1 MRAIVVLF
9 PVFAIALG
17 NTTVQSTVGLFGR
30 STGLSE
36 FQVGL
41 FFASSAVLFFLTS
54 SVWGGL
60 ADRWGRRPVIL
71 TGLAGGGA
79 SFVLVAAIYAFGPGS
94 MSASLIFVTLLFA
107 RVIYGLLSGGVQPAA
122 IAHIADTAVE
132 RQHSTA
138 AALVGAALGLAS
150 IVGPLFAAVLI
161 GFGFATPIGGACTL
175 MLIAGFMAR
184 AIPTR
189 TRATGSKAVLF
200 ALPGRAVMPYLVLT
214 FAIVLGLSAL
224 QPTMAFFV
232 QDRLAIGTT
241 LAIQYAS
248 FVSAAFATCSF
259 VVQAL
264 VVPAL
269 TMSPHRLLMIGVAAC
284 CCGLGLCLAATDLPA
299 LVIGFGALGAGFGFM
314 QPGLLAGA
322 MLATGTARQG
332 QVAGHMQSVMSA
344 AWVVGPL
351 VGTAAYS
358 LSIEGPLLLAAVAL
372 VAGTLGYS
380 VLMATVSRSGGSNT
394 ARPAGWSTAPP
405 ASPSSAA
412 TAPVPA
418 CSRWS

>member
-79 SFVLVAAIYAFGPGS
+79 SFILIAAIYAFGPDS

-122 IAHIADTAVE
+122 IAHIADTAVD
-132 RQHSTA
+132 RRHSTA

-161 GFGFATPIGGACTL
+161 GFGFATPIGGACAL
-175 MLIAGFMAR
+175 ILIAGFMAR
-184 AIPTR
+184 AIPTK
-189 TRATGSKAVLF
+189 TRATGSTAVLF
-200 ALPGRAVMPYLVLT
+200 ALPGGAVMPYLVLA

-232 QDRLAIGTT
+232 QDRLAIATT

-264 VVPAL
+264 VVPVL

-284 CCGLGLCLAATDLPA
+284 CCGIGLCLVATDLPA

-322 MLATGTARQG
+322 MLATGTAKQG

-344 AWVVGPL
+344 AWIVGPL

-380 VLMATVSRSGGSNT
+380 VLMAIVSRSGGSNT
-394 ARPAGWSTAPP
+394 ALPAG
-405 ASPSSAA
+405 
-412 TAPVPA
+412 
-418 CSRWS
+418 